1 MIAINVWKLFP
12 FVAIMVLAGLQSI
25 PNDLYEAAR
34 VDGAS
39 FWDEVRYVM
48 LPQVRPVIV
57 AVTLLL
63 VIWGLNSITIIYA
76 ITRGGPANK
85 TLITPIQIFRLAFES
100 VRLNQAAALQR
111 DVLRGRDRH
120 RHHLHPQPSPARLR
134 DDRARSALKRPGL
147 GWPVIVVGCALL
159 VAVCLFPFWWMVLSS
174 FKTLRELYTVPPIW
188 WPDAP
193 TFDNYRKVIFES
205 NIPRYFLN
213 SVIISVGATGL
224 ALILAIFASY
234 GFARF
239 DFRGKPL
246 LQAFVL
252 IGQLLPTAAI
262 IVPLFITLRVLGL
275 VNTYWGLILV
285 YMIITLPLSV
295 WMLTSYFK
303 AIPRR
308 ARRGGDH
315 RRRLA
320 AWACCS
326 ASRCRCRCRAS
337 SRCWS
342 MPSSPPGTSSSSR
355 SASPPTRSVKTL
367 PIGLAEFSTE
377 FNTDWG
383 AVMAASVV
391 MTLPIALL
399 FLSMQ
404 RLFVGGLTAG
414 ATKGISRCPRPPAI
428 PQLGL
433 GTFGRTGDAGMA
445 AILTA
450 IEIGYRHI
458 DTAQSYDTERQRR
471 RGDAPLRPAARASS
485 SSPPRS
491 PTPTSTKRPFVP
503 SVERSLEAIGVDQVD
518 LLLIHWPSQRDAV
531 PLEDYMHGAR
541 RGARRRAGAADRR
554 LELHRSPTSSGPRR
568 MLGDGAIA
576 TEPGRDPPLPAVA
589 EAARL
594 RPRRGPGADRLPAAG
609 ARAGA

>member
-1 MIAINVWKLFP
+1 MARPSTGLMFVLPALVVLAMLTAYPIAYTGLLSVTDNQGEFVGTRNFERVLAARATPTAFWNTLWWVGGSIVFQVLLGTATAILLNQSFRGRGAMRAITLIPWVVPGIVAATTWAWMFHTEFGIINYMLTAPGVIDAPVGWLTNADTVLPVMIAINVWKLFP

-25 PNDLYEAAR
+25 PSDLYEAAR

-39 FWDEVRYVM
+39 FGQEVRHVM
-48 LPQVRPVIV
+48 LPGVRPVIV

-63 VIWGLNSITIIYA
+63 VIWALNAITIIYA
-76 ITRGGPANK
+76 ITRGGPANR
-85 TLITPIQIFRLAFES
+85 TLITPIQIFRLAFEGFQFG
-100 VRLNQAAALQR
+100 QAAALSVMFFGVAIVIVFLYIR
-111 DVLRGRDRH
+111 ALA
-120 RHHLHPQPSPARLR
+120 SE
-134 DDRARSALKRPGL
+134 RARMSAARLKRPGL
-147 GWPVIVVGCALL
+147 SWPVILAGCVLL
-159 VAVCLFPFWWMVLSS
+159 VAVCLFPFWWMLLSS
-174 FKTLRELYTVPPIW
+174 VKTLRELYTVPPIW

-193 TFDNYRKVIFES
+193 TWDNYRTVLFEL

-213 SVIISVGATGL
+213 SVIISVGSTAL
-224 ALILAIFASY
+224 ALLLAIFASY

-303 AIPRR
+303 AIPPEL
-308 ARRGGDH
+308 DE
-315 RRRLA
+315 A
-320 AWACCS
+320 AIIDG
-326 ASRCRCRCRAS
+326 ASRLGVLFRITLPLS
-337 SRCWS
+337 V
-342 MPSSPPGTSSSSR
+342 PGIVAVCVYAFVTTWNEFIFALCFATDS
-355 SASPPTRSVKTL
+355 SVKTL

-414 ATKGISRCPRPPAI
+414 ATKG
-428 PQLGL
+428 
-433 GTFGRTGDAGMA
+433 
-445 AILTA
+445 
-450 IEIGYRHI
+450 
-458 DTAQSYDTERQRR
+458 
-471 RGDAPLRPAARASS
+471 
-485 SSPPRS
+485 
-491 PTPTSTKRPFVP
+491 
-503 SVERSLEAIGVDQVD
+503 
-518 LLLIHWPSQRDAV
+518 
-531 PLEDYMHGAR
+531 
-541 RGARRRAGAADRR
+541 
-554 LELHRSPTSSGPRR
+554 
-568 MLGDGAIA
+568 
-576 TEPGRDPPLPAVA
+576 
-589 EAARL
+589 
-594 RPRRGPGADRLPAAG
+594 
-609 ARAGA
+609 